1 MKKTAIAVAAV
12 AALILFAWGIV
23 ATSNPLND
31 DDAGRTPIESVNL
44 DQTDER
50 PPASET
56 AEIVEKVLP
65 SVVNVQVTSFNVDPF
80 GSPEEAEGQ
89 GSGVVLDEEGII
101 ITNFHVVSGAVDV
114 RVVLSNRETLEGRVI
129 GGLPESDLAVIQ
141 VDADDLTPIEL
152 GRSESLR
159 LGDDVIAIGFPLG
172 VSSPTV
178 TKGIL
183 SATDRNI
190 TTVDNQRFTDLLQTD
205 AAINPGNS
213 GGPLVDANG
222 RLIGINSAAAQA
234 GAAENIGFAIPIDE
248 ALPVIRQLL
257 EEPAEQQAWIGV
269 QLTDLNEQIADQLGL
284 PVDEGALIATTF
296 EGSPAAD
303 AGLEQGD
310 VVVAVDDRDIGSA
323 AELIEAIGGRNPGDE
338 ITLRVVGT
346 DGERTVDVELG
357 QRPVTQLD

>member
-1 MKKTAIAVAAV
+1 
-12 AALILFAWGIV
+12 
-23 ATSNPLND
+23 
-31 DDAGRTPIESVNL
+31 
-44 DQTDER
+44 
-50 PPASET
+50 
-56 AEIVEKVLP
+56 
-65 SVVNVQVTSFNVDPF
+65 
-80 GSPEEAEGQ
+80 
-89 GSGVVLDEEGII
+89 VLDEEGII

-310 VVVAVDDRDIGSA
+310 VVVAVDDREIGSA